1 MDQIK
6 ILIVEDELI
15 IAEDIKILLEDLGY
29 QIVEQVART
38 YNDGI
43 RLFESE
49 KPDLVLLDI
58 MISGEKDG
66 IDLAEAIRQKA
77 ETPLIFLTSHAD
89 TSTVERAKTMNPDAY
104 IVKPFEKTDLYSSI
118 EIAMHNYFSRASD
131 VPVPNAESGV
141 VLRDAIFVKK
151 DYRLFKI
158 NIPEI
163 RWLKSDSNYIEIHCN
178 GQKHLIRSSLKE
190 FLTKLPSGRFLQV
203 HKSFA
208 INTDY
213 IDSLDYASIH
223 LGEDVIPVG
232 RKYLESIRK
241 MLNVDI

>member
-1 MDQIK
+1 MSKIK

-15 IAEDIKILLEDLGY
+15 IAEDIKLLLEDLGY
-29 QIVEQVART
+29 QVIEKVARS

-43 RLFESE
+43 RLFENE

-58 MISGEKDG
+58 IISGEKDG
-66 IDLAEAIRQKA
+66 IDLAEAIREKA
-77 ETPLIFLTSHAD
+77 DIPLIFLTSHAD
-89 TSTVERAKTMNPDAY
+89 TSTIDRAKTMNPDAY

-118 EIAMHNYFSRASD
+118 EIAMHNYFTRASD
-131 VPVPNAESGV
+131 KPIGDAEEGV
-141 VLRDAIFVKK
+141 VLRDIIFVKK
-151 DYRLFKI
+151 DCRLYKI

-163 RWLKSDSNYIEIHCN
+163 RWLKSDGNYIEVHCN
-178 GQKHLIRSSLKE
+178 GQKHLIRSSLRD
-190 FLTKLPSGRFLQV
+190 FITKLPASRFLQV

-232 RKYLESIRK
+232 RKYLDSIRK
-241 MLNVDI
+241 FLNVDI